1 MTDAL
6 FPAEDVD
13 TTARYV
19 SHPTWKLFGDE
30 LLTPVDESDR
40 LAQLDTETSGE

>member
-1 MTDAL
+1 MDDAL

-30 LLTPVDESDR
+30 LLTSGDESDR
-40 LAQLDTETSGE
+40 LSPTDTDSTGE